1 MKIIVLSSGSKGNTT
16 LVLTKNT
23 KILIDCGNTCKY
35 ICKKLKSID
44 VDPSEIDAI
53 LITHTHVDHIN
64 GLKVF
69 LHKYNTKVYITEK
82 MQPDLQFIENYQLIE
97 ENYFTIKDVKV
108 DIIKTSHDAS
118 DSHGFI
124 LTNNNKSAVY
134 ITDTGY
140 INIKYHDMLKNKEL
154 YIFESNHDIEM
165 LNNSK
170 YPFHLRK
177 RILSDKGHLSNYD
190 SAKYLSE
197 FIGDNTKYILLA
209 HLSEENNTYELAY
222 ETLLERLNN
231 CGKHVDNIIVA
242 EQNQET
248 ELIELW

>member
-97 ENYFTIKDVKV
+97 ENYFTINHFTGIMTVMSPILLSAEHGSGKGYRMKSGIRVFKDRGITARGNLLSRGDFRLNR
-108 DIIKTSHDAS
+108 DIAEEKIR
-118 DSHGFI
+118 
-124 LTNNNKSAVY
+124 
-134 ITDTGY
+134 
-140 INIKYHDMLKNKEL
+140 KESGD
-154 YIFESNHDIEM
+154 FFVAQAEEM
-165 LNNSK
+165 LEEEI
-170 YPFHLRK
+170 PFLPLSLYRDFSLTAVRSRFERK
-177 RILSDKGHLSNYD
+177 HHRRRAMLLSL
-190 SAKYLSE
+190 
-197 FIGDNTKYILLA
+197 TLA
-209 HLSEENNTYELAY
+209 EAY
-222 ETLLERLNN
+222 ERKGRFVE
-231 CGKHVDNIIVA
+231 KIF
-242 EQNQET
+242 
-248 ELIELW
+248 